1 MLSFKAFFHPE
12 CNLCFLHLVLFL
24 IRDISQAAFLPDLL
38 SISDVQIDTKK
49 QLQLQLITYKSVQLQ
64 LAIISCSAISI
75 IEFCN
80 LLQSLEGSPF
90 KGEQDVSATIWR
102 RTFRRQKCRRNLFN
116 RVGGKLSPICLF
128 IGWAERSVRL

>member
-12 CNLCFLHLVLFL
+12 CNLCFLLVLFL

-49 QLQLQLITYKSVQLQ
+49 QLQLQVITYKSVQLQ
-64 LAIISCSAISI
+64 LAVISCSAFSI

-80 LLQSLEGSPF
+80 
-90 KGEQDVSATIWR
+90 
-102 RTFRRQKCRRNLFN
+102 
-116 RVGGKLSPICLF
+116 
-128 IGWAERSVRL
+128 